1 MSLGDTQAVGPENG
15 APSNGN
21 NLGLTDP
28 AGADVLKQV
37 QDVLTSEV
45 CAASCGPR
53 LFIWRSGLLTIA
65 RRLEFLLCSTG

>member
-1 MSLGDTQAVGPENG
+1 MSLGDTQTVGPENG

-28 AGADVLKQV
+28 ADADVLKQV

-45 CAASCGPR
+45 LRRCLATPDNLEERA
-53 LFIWRSGLLTIA
+53 LLTIA
-65 RRLEFLLCSTG
+65 RRSEFLLCSTG

>member
-28 AGADVLKQV
+28 ADADVLKQV

-45 CAASCGPR
+45 LRRCLITPT
-53 LFIWRSGLLTIA
+53 IWRSALLTIA
-65 RRLEFLLCSTG
+65 RRSEFLLCSTG